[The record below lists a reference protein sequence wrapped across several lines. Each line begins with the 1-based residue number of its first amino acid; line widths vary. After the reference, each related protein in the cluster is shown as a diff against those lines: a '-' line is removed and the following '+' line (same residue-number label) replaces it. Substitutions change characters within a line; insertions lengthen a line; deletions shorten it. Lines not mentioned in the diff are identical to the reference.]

1 MRAMILAAGRGR
13 RMGALTRHRPKPLL
27 RAGGLALAERLLL
40 DLARAGFREVVMNT
54 AYLGGR
60 LEAALGDGR
69 RYGLRLRFVREE
81 AYAGGAGLET
91 AGGILHALPLLGPGP
106 FLVVNADLHTD
117 YPFARLRELGR
128 RLPPERLGHLV
139 LVDNPPHRPEGDFAL
154 DGGVVRP
161 EGAPRLTFA
170 GIGLYRAAL
179 LAAAAPRPLC
189 SGRPPRFPLAPL
201 LREAA
206 ARGRLGGERYGG
218 RWLDVGTPARLGA
231 LRRLLEGEP
240 PRSPGGPRGRRPD

>member
-1 MRAMILAAGRGR
+1 MRAMVLAAGRGR
-13 RMGALTRHRPKPLL
+13 RMGALTRRCPKPLL

-40 DLARAGFREVVMNT
+40 ALSQAGFREVVMNT
-54 AYLGGR
+54 AYRGGQ

-69 RYGLRLRFVREE
+69 RYGLRLRFVREG
-81 AYAGGAGLET
+81 AYADGAGLET
-91 AGGILHALPLLGPGP
+91 GGGILHALPLLGPGP
-106 FLVVNADLHTD
+106 FLAVNADLHTD

-128 RLPPERLGHLV
+128 SLPPQRWGHLV

-154 DGGVVRP
+154 EGGLVRP
-161 EGAPRLTFA
+161 EGTSRLTFS

-179 LAAAAPRPLC
+179 LGAAVPRPLRV
-189 SGRPPRFPLAPL
+189 GRPPSFPLAPV

-240 PRSPGGPRGRRPD
+240 TASPPRAAG